1 MIVSINSH
9 NYFLKDNPE
18 FKRFVKMLKNKN
30 RREFSIIGIEKNR
43 VFVCRNDIF
52 STKKDLIKA
61 KFKWEKEG
69 YKVHFTR
76 G

>member
-1 MIVSINSH
+1 MIVSINKN
-9 NYFLKDNPE
+9 NYYINDNPE
-18 FKRFVKMLKNKN
+18 FKKFLKMLKDKN
-30 RREFSIIGIEKNR
+30 RKIFSIVGVEKNR

-52 STKKDLIKA
+52 KTKAELVKSKN
-61 KFKWEKEG
+61 KWEKEG

>member
-52 STKKDLIKA
+52 KGKKELIKS
-61 KFKWEKEG
+61 KNMWEKEG
-69 YKVHFTR
+69 YKVYLTK